1 MVQPLEIKNQ
11 RCFWRGIGSDAVYP
25 KAKAA
30 QTSFYPQKIRRIG
43 ALKVDMKVKVHMKK
57 TFRNVLVATVATS
70 LLLTACGSSETERQ
84 QPKVNTGNLRA
95 PMNNP
100 TFDAGAAAQ
109 QQEPQMAVMDV
120 STPGGQAD
128 KYARAE
134 MGAQAQPAA
143 QEQQGGL
150 FDWMWKDK
158 PQQQQQVN
166 TMERRVP
173 VQNQNPSAD
182 FADAGMGSYE
192 AAAPIAEVDMAA
204 DMDMQADM
212 NAPQMAPQSD
222 IVVAEEVIM
231 MDDTFTPVEETA
243 QPQMQAQAEGEYP
256 SLASVPPRPERVDA
270 INEADARMADLEAAR
285 AESYAQNDSLNAQ
298 MGADAEGSMLASA
311 EPQPVAPAA
320 NSAADVDAEFA
331 ALIGADAGALPAS
344 GEPVVVMEE
353 QPAVVVSQE
362 SEMYQEPAPIEM
374 ASTNMPAQAMNAPAE
389 DTNWEPAPLAP
400 QTQPVQEGE
409 WVSLQ
414 QDPQAQMAVPV
425 EQVEV
430 VGTPQVAAVS
440 AVPVVPQDD
449 SVGGIQLTPP
459 SAFGNTVRTLPE
471 SRYAARRQ
479 AVYMQRYSRMQQAGG
494 Y

>member
-1 MVQPLEIKNQ
+1 
-11 RCFWRGIGSDAVYP
+11 
-25 KAKAA
+25 
-30 QTSFYPQKIRRIG
+30 
-43 ALKVDMKVKVHMKK
+43 MKK
-57 TFRNVLVATVATS
+57 TFRNVLVASVATG
-70 LLLTACGSSETERQ
+70 LLLTACGSSSGEERQ
-84 QPKVNTGNLRA
+84 QPKMNTSNLRA

-120 STPGGQAD
+120 STPAGQAD
-128 KYARAE
+128 KYARADID
-134 MGAQAQPAA
+134 AQAQPA
-143 QEQQGGL
+143 QQQQQGGL

-158 PQQQQQVN
+158 QQQQQPQVN

-182 FADAGMGSYE
+182 FAAAGMGSYE
-192 AAAPIAEVDMAA
+192 AAAPVGVVDMAA

-231 MDDTFTPVEETA
+231 MDDTFTPVEEMA
-243 QPQMQAQAEGEYP
+243 QPQMQAQAEVQGDYP

-270 INEADARMADLEAAR
+270 INQADARMADLEAAR

-311 EPQPVAPAA
+311 EPQPMAPAA

-331 ALIGADAGALPAS
+331 ALIGADAGALPTS
-344 GEPVVVMEE
+344 GQPVIVVEE

-362 SEMYQEPAPIEM
+362 GNMYQEPAPIEM
-374 ASTNMPAQAMNAPAE
+374 ASANVPAQPLNAPAE
-389 DTNWEPAPLAP
+389 DTNWQPAPLAP

-425 EQVEV
+425 EQVDV

-440 AVPVVPQDD
+440 AVPFVAQDNA
-449 SVGGIQLTPP
+449 VGGIQLTPP
-459 SAFGNTVRTLPE
+459 SAFGNSVRTLPE

-479 AVYMQRYSRMQQAGG
+479 AVYMQRYGRMQQAGG